1 MARSAPR
8 LSLIIS
14 MFGAIVLLCAA
25 MVVLMRYGEIKIKER
40 DEKKPAAGSK
50 KSEPSGPYAEV
61 IKNLDARLYQVTQ
74 GTEDDL
80 PSMGVNWNRTAS
92 GLYLDVVSGEVL
104 FSSRD
109 KLPSLE
115 GRTEFSRPV
124 DEALLVLEPEMVDGE
139 ARVRVKS
146 KKAGTRLGWKKKD
159 AENKERYFL
168 NSSALRF
175 VAEEDLEKEKL
186 GEFKKLA
193 GPPTVTPPPPAEDP

>member
-1 MARSAPR
+1 M
-8 LSLIIS
+8 
-14 MFGAIVLLCAA
+14 VLLCGGL
-25 MVVLMRYGEIKIKER
+25 VVLMDYGKVKIKER
-40 DEKKPAAGSK
+40 DDKKTGAGPN
-50 KSEPSGPYAEV
+50 KSEPAGPYASV
-61 IKNLDARLYQVTQ
+61 IKGLSTRIYQVTQ

-80 PSMGVNWNRTAS
+80 PSMGVNWDRTAS

-124 DEALLVLEPEMVDGE
+124 DEALLVLEPEQVNGE
-139 ARVRVKS
+139 ARLRVKS
-146 KKAGTRLGWKKKD
+146 KKAGTRLGWRTKD
-159 AENKERYFL
+159 SENKERYFL

-193 GPPTVTPPPPAEDP
+193 GPPTVTVAPPAEDH